1 MQLHPAHFV
10 AIIGG
15 AVAGSEAAINLA
27 QRGVKVAVF
36 EQNTRPYGKIE
47 DGLPKWHVRLQA
59 QEERKIDEKLS
70 HPNVLF
76 VPNTT
81 LGIHLDFLDL
91 VKNWGFSA
99 VLLANGAWQDRPLPV
114 EGIAEFVGRGL
125 VYQNDLVRW
134 FNHYHERDYDGERFD
149 IPDSTIIIGGGLASL
164 DVVKIVMLETVLA
177 ALKKMEIHTDIL
189 ELEHDSIRK
198 VLDRHQLTLSSLG
211 LNGCVL
217 FYRRRAVDMPLAQ
230 IPPDASPERIE
241 KIYTVRQKIL
251 RNFREKYLFKFQ
263 ECRAPTGVIAEGRHL
278 AGLRFKKTEI
288 KDGKVR
294 VLHGTEHEVRAPLCI
309 SSIGS
314 VPQMIEGL
322 DTRGELYDIRDP
334 NTGQLEQFDHVFAL
348 GNVVTGKG
356 NIKASYEHGKQVAN
370 HVLDDFLAWR
380 ESDYEKLIQVSSEN
394 TRSQVDKIAKMLTE
408 SNLLSAERVGAIV
421 EKIESCQQRVGY
433 SGSYA
438 DWIAEHRLESIDE
451 VIAAQ
456 KPSPAPL

>member
-134 FNHYHERDYDGERFD
+134 FNHYHESDYDGERFD
-149 IPDSTIIIGGGLASL
+149 IPDSAIIIGGGLASL

-177 ALKKMEIHTDIL
+177 ALKKMKIHTDIL

-198 VLDRHQLTLSSLG
+198 VLD
-211 LNGCVL
+211 
-217 FYRRRAVDMPLAQ
+217 
-230 IPPDASPERIE
+230 
-241 KIYTVRQKIL
+241 
-251 RNFREKYLFKFQ
+251 
-263 ECRAPTGVIAEGRHL
+263 
-278 AGLRFKKTEI
+278 
-288 KDGKVR
+288 
-294 VLHGTEHEVRAPLCI
+294 
-309 SSIGS
+309 
-314 VPQMIEGL
+314 
-322 DTRGELYDIRDP
+322 
-334 NTGQLEQFDHVFAL
+334 
-348 GNVVTGKG
+348 
-356 NIKASYEHGKQVAN
+356 
-370 HVLDDFLAWR
+370 
-380 ESDYEKLIQVSSEN
+380 
-394 TRSQVDKIAKMLTE
+394 
-408 SNLLSAERVGAIV
+408 
-421 EKIESCQQRVGY
+421 
-433 SGSYA
+433 
-438 DWIAEHRLESIDE
+438 
-451 VIAAQ
+451 
-456 KPSPAPL
+456 